1 MTLRQLRRGISFAD
15 MAVGLLFVAFA
26 VTAALMPAQ
35 NDTFWHLRAGAD
47 IWRTG
52 AVPRV
57 DHYSHTFAGAP
68 WPDHEWLA
76 QALLFATYR
85 LGGMP
90 ALEIGGA
97 LLVLAA
103 ATLTWRLMVGP
114 PATRAVVMTI
124 GLALGSAGWVLRP
137 HMLSLVLLATLI
149 WLLVRQRLRVI
160 PLLFVLWANAHGGV
174 VLGGVALAAAAA
186 AAGLRWWLRRDA
198 ADRRRA
204 VTLAF
209 VVPLSALACAA
220 SPLGFGIYRFVIES
234 TARSFAVRITEWF
247 PVWPTNVF
255 GVLFW
260 CAALALLAL
269 VISRRRALANGSAS
283 AWADWVP
290 IAVAIALLPLAIRS
304 FRNTPPFVLVATLA
318 ANRLLGDDFRFGA
331 LLARVRRAQPRPATP
346 DHPRLNLALLAGV
359 ATAAIVVV
367 GFVFASGG
375 DRLGWRPIGDGA
387 AAALRACDGPLY
399 NRYDDGG
406 LLIWF
411 VPDKPVF
418 VDGRQD
424 PYPLRFLMD
433 VVAVESGTASHRPLF
448 DAWRIRCAFLP
459 ADAPIAAELGGQ
471 GWQRRFADDRWVV
484 LAAPPPR

>member
-1 MTLRQLRRGISFAD
+1 VTLRHLGRGISFAD
-15 MAVGLLFVAFA
+15 MSVGMLFVAFA
-26 VTAALMPAQ
+26 VLAALMPAQ

-52 AVPRV
+52 EVPRV

-76 QALLFATYR
+76 QALMFATYR

-90 ALEIGGA
+90 GLELAAA

-103 ATLTWRLMVGP
+103 VALTWRLMVGP
-114 PATRAVVMTI
+114 PATRAVVMTM
-124 GLALGSAGWVLRP
+124 GLVLGSAGWVLRP
-137 HMLSLVLLATLI
+137 HVLSLLLLAVLT
-149 WLLVRQRLRVI
+149 WLLVRERFRII
-160 PLLFVLWANAHGGV
+160 PLLFALWANAHGGV
-174 VLGGVALAAAAA
+174 VLGGLALAAAAA
-186 AAGLRWWLRRDA
+186 AAGLRWWVRRDP

-204 VTLAF
+204 VTLAL

-220 SPLGFGIYRFVIES
+220 SPLGFGIYHFVIES

-247 PVWPTNVF
+247 PVWPTDGF

-269 VISRRRALANGSAS
+269 VIGRRRALASGHAS

-290 IAVAIALLPLAIRS
+290 IAIALALLPFAIRS

-318 ANRLLGDDFRFGA
+318 ANRLLGNDFRFGT
-331 LLARVRRAQPRPATP
+331 LLARLRRGPPRPATP

-359 ATAAIVVV
+359 ATAAIVAVAA
-367 GFVFASGG
+367 VFASGG
-375 DRLGWRPIGDGA
+375 ERLGWRPIGDGA
-387 AAALRACDGPLY
+387 LAATRACDGPLY

-411 VPDKPVF
+411 VPEKPVF

-424 PYPLRFLMD
+424 PYPLRFLAD
-433 VVAVESGTASHRPLF
+433 VVAVESAAASHRPLF
-448 DAWRIRCAFLP
+448 EAWRIRCAFLP
-459 ADAPIAAELGGQ
+459 ADSHIAVELGKQ
-471 GWQRRFADDRWVV
+471 GWQRRFADDRWIV
-484 LAAPPPR
+484 LAAPPSR